1 MISST
6 EAQRFHSEVK
16 AVREDL
22 EKNVKQSKEHFNQ
35 QQLEQSIFTFEESL
49 NVQAQSNNGTPRIFL
64 LEVYASANSPLT
76 EAVQNLGYKAM
87 RFT

>member
-1 MISST
+1 M
-6 EAQRFHSEVK
+6 K